1 MPQRDGISGNTEMV
15 TMRSAFTIKLWR
27 RVLGKSCWRASIQ
40 FPTVA
45 IVALCCSV
53 ATPGFGASEQKTE
66 QPVQVMPVDRFIDT
80 IGVNIHMQYLDGPY
94 GDVGKVMELFKFLGI
109 RHARDVVPEAAR
121 GIVRRMAYEGIRFN
135 LFVSGDWRKAGTLE
149 YIRHLEANVP
159 NSVASVEGYN
169 EINNWQQTFDG
180 RTGAAAA
187 VAAQK
192 SLYAA
197 IKSHPELKH
206 IPVIDLTGFEMI
218 KEPGFEYGR
227 SLSGFADVMNVH
239 AYAQNGFQP
248 GPWIRA
254 GVPEHYGPSNGSLPK
269 TLTEFG
275 YASAPE
281 SGWLMIGVDER
292 AQAKGIVN
300 GLFGAALAGYH
311 RTYLYELL
319 DQKPDLELKEREFH
333 FGLFTNAS
341 QPKLSAKAISNIVK
355 VLKSEAG
362 APTAAV
368 PIEGISYDEAA
379 KPEERLPVRSLQLSR
394 PNGAIIVAAWRET
407 LFWDRAT
414 GRPVEAPPVKAEI
427 SFGRACTSIMRY
439 DVLNS
444 SAPEMMP
451 SGKSATAL
459 IGDYVQLIECAP

>member
-1 MPQRDGISGNTEMV
+1 MTAHVTEALTSLAARGFDFADSDRVGGRSTGAAAASWLFRGRRMDTDTSGFM
-15 TMRSAFTIKLWR
+15 IKLRQRFLRKSGWR
-27 RVLGKSCWRASIQ
+27 GSIESAA
-40 FPTVA
+40 VA
-45 IVALCCSV
+45 VVALCCGAV
-53 ATPGFGASEQKTE
+53 TPGFGAPENKAE

-80 IGVNIHMQYLDGPY
+80 IGVNVHMQYLDGPY

-109 RHARDVVPEAAR
+109 RHARDVVPDGAR

-149 YIRHLEANVP
+149 YLRHLEANVP

-180 RTGAAAA
+180 RTGATAAI
-187 VAAQK
+187 AAQK

-227 SLSGFADVMNVH
+227 SLSGFADIMNVH

-254 GVPEHYGPSNGSLPK
+254 GVPEHYGAGNGDLPK

-292 AQAKGIVN
+292 AQAKGVVN

-319 DQKPDLELKEREFH
+319 DQKPDPEFKEREFH
-333 FGLFTNAS
+333 FGLFNNAS
-341 QPKLSAKAISNIVK
+341 KPKS
-355 VLKSEAG
+355 
-362 APTAAV
+362 
-368 PIEGISYDEAA
+368 
-379 KPEERLPVRSLQLSR
+379 
-394 PNGAIIVAAWRET
+394 T
-407 LFWDRAT
+407 LR
-414 GRPVEAPPVKAEI
+414 
-427 SFGRACTSIMRY
+427 
-439 DVLNS
+439 
-444 SAPEMMP
+444 
-451 SGKSATAL
+451 
-459 IGDYVQLIECAP
+459 

>member
-1 MPQRDGISGNTEMV
+1 MRTSSNGI
-15 TMRSAFTIKLWR
+15 TMKLLRHSAR
-27 RVLGKSCWRASIQ
+27 RPCWRGSIASVV
-40 FPTVA
+40 VA
-45 IVALCCSV
+45 AVALCCV
-53 ATPGFGASEQKTE
+53 AVTPGTGASEQKVD
-66 QPVQVMPVDRFIDT
+66 QSAQVMRADRFIDT

-94 GDVGKVMELFKFLGI
+94 GDVGKVMELFRFLGI
-109 RHARDVVPEAAR
+109 RHARDVVPDGAR
-121 GIVRRMAYEGIRFN
+121 GIVRRMAYDGIRFN

-159 NSVASVEGYN
+159 NSVASIEGYN
-169 EINNWQQTFDG
+169 EINNWQQTFEG
-180 RTGAAAA
+180 RSGASAA

-197 IKSHPELKH
+197 IKAHPELKH

-218 KEPGFEYGR
+218 KEPGFDYGR
-227 SLSGFADVMNVH
+227 SLDGFADVMNVH

-254 GVPEHYGPSNGSLPK
+254 GIPEHYGVANGNLPK

-281 SGWLMIGVDER
+281 SGWLMIGVDELG
-292 AQAKGIVN
+292 QAKGVVN

-319 DQKPDLELKEREFH
+319 DQKPDPEFKEREFH
-333 FGLFTNAS
+333 FGLFNNAS
-341 QPKLSAKAISNIVK
+341 KPKLVAKAIRNIVT

-362 APTAAV
+362 KETAAV
-368 PIEGISYDEAA
+368 PMKGISYEEAA
-379 KPEERLPVRSLQLSR
+379 KPEERVPVRTLQLSR
-394 PNGAIIVAAWRET
+394 PNGALIVAAWRET

-414 GRPVEAPPVKAEI
+414 ARPVEAAPVKAEI

-444 SAPEMMP
+444 SEPQNMP
-451 SGKSATAL
+451 PGRSAAVL
-459 IGDYVQLIECAP
+459 VGDHVQLIECAP

>member
-1 MPQRDGISGNTEMV
+1 MAGLLSGEKMSNTREAKLRRLPHSCAERPWCSAIACAIVTMLVLSAAVAPGISAPQQSV
-15 TMRSAFTIKLWR
+15 DRSA
-27 RVLGKSCWRASIQ
+27 
-40 FPTVA
+40 
-45 IVALCCSV
+45 
-53 ATPGFGASEQKTE
+53 
-66 QPVQVMPVDRFIDT
+66 QVMRADRFIDS

-94 GDVGKVMELFKFLGI
+94 GDVGKVMELFRFLGV
-109 RHARDVVPEAAR
+109 RHARDVVPEGAR
-121 GIVRRMAYEGIRFN
+121 GIVRRMAYDGIRFN

-159 NSVASVEGYN
+159 NSVASIEGYN

-180 RTGAAAA
+180 RSGAAAA

-197 IKSHPELKH
+197 IKTHPELKH

-227 SLSGFADVMNVH
+227 SLDGLADVMNVH

-248 GPWIRA
+248 GPWIRD
-254 GVPEHYGPSNGSLPK
+254 GIPEHYGAANRNLPK

-292 AQAKGIVN
+292 SQAKGIVN

-319 DQKPDLELKEREFH
+319 DQKPDPELKEREFH

-341 QPKLSAKAISNIVK
+341 KPKLVARAIRNIVT

-362 APTAAV
+362 VETPVV
-368 PIEGISYDEAA
+368 PIEGISYEEAA
-379 KPEERLPVRSLQLSR
+379 KPEERIPVRSLQISR
-394 PNGAIIVAAWRET
+394 PNGALIVAAWRET

-414 GRPVEAPPVKAEI
+414 GRPLEAPPVKAEI
-427 SFGRACTSIMRY
+427 SFGKACGSILRY
-439 DVLNS
+439 DILNS
-444 SAPEMMP
+444 SEPEP
-451 SGKSATAL
+451 LPPGRSAAVP

>member
-1 MPQRDGISGNTEMV
+1 MDTDRRGIV
-15 TMRSAFTIKLWR
+15 TRPLRHYA
-27 RVLGKSCWRASIQ
+27 RAPNWGGS
-40 FPTVA
+40 FAPA
-45 IVALCCSV
+45 AAALVALCCV
-53 ATPGFGASEQKTE
+53 TVTPGFGDAGPKVDQSA
-66 QPVQVMPVDRFIDT
+66 QVMPADRFIDS
-80 IGVNIHMQYLDGPY
+80 IGVNVHMQYLDGPY

-109 RHARDVVPEAAR
+109 RHARDVVPDGAR
-121 GIVRRMAYEGIRFN
+121 GIVRRMAYDGIRFN

-149 YIRHLEANVP
+149 YLRHLEANVP
-159 NSVASVEGYN
+159 NSVASIEGYN
-169 EINNWQQTFDG
+169 EINNWQQTFEG
-180 RTGAAAA
+180 RSGATAA

-206 IPVIDLTGFEMI
+206 IPVVDLTGFEMI

-227 SLSGFADVMNVH
+227 SLDGFADVMNVH

-254 GVPEHYGPSNGSLPK
+254 GTPEHYGAAIGNLPK

-281 SGWLMIGVDER
+281 SGWLMIGVDELG
-292 AQAKGIVN
+292 QAKGVVN

-311 RTYLYELL
+311 RTYLYELF
-319 DQKPDLELKEREFH
+319 DQKPDPEFKEREFH

-341 QPKLSAKAISNIVK
+341 QPKLAAKAIKNIVA

-362 APTAAV
+362 NKPAPL
-368 PIEGISYDEAA
+368 PIEGISYEEAV
-379 KPEERLPVRSLQLSR
+379 KPEERVPVRSLQLSR
-394 PNGAIIVAAWRET
+394 PNGALIVAAWRET

-414 GRPVEAPPVKAEI
+414 AKPLEAPAVKAEI
-427 SFGRACTSIMRY
+427 SFGRACTSILRY
-439 DVLNS
+439 DILNS
-444 SAPEMMP
+444 SAPEP
-451 SGKSATAL
+451 LPPGRSATAL
-459 IGDYVQLIECAP
+459 IGDHVQLIECVP